1 MNKRPDA
8 MSLTQSKAFTV
19 VHQDRDQIVV
29 EAAFSNYPEAAMY
42 LAGSIYME
50 PFIVVDETGLD
61 FSSIPPAEARKF
73 AIQSIEY
80 QHRADE

>member
-1 MNKRPDA
+1 
-8 MSLTQSKAFTV
+8 MSLAQIKAFTV

-29 EAAFSNYPEAAMY
+29 EAAFNNYPEAAMF

-61 FSSIPPAEARKF
+61 FSNIPPAEARKF
-73 AIQSIEY
+73 AIQSIQFQQRNSEG
-80 QHRADE
+80 